1 MPHIEAVVEYLPFA
15 KDVVDHIKKANEN
28 QRILNGLPRTILVLE
43 GTVPGLDGE
52 YYWRDHSERNRNA
65 GDGWFEKAASSTLGR
80 NSTSSHVVIQKQDPP
95 SNYQKSRRQWTI
107 SVISNDAN
115 ADDCDLFSAPDSGE
129 NSYNSQYYP
138 PEVGW
143 TANPT
148 NAASRGLSPRVTI
161 RSIPETTIHHV
172 VGDSIESC
180 QSSDDGLDTSSNRAS
195 PSDDDADMYDTSS
208 EWT

>member
-1 MPHIEAVVEYLPFA
+1 MAEYFPFA
-15 KDVVDHIKKANEN
+15 NDVINHIKKNTES
-28 QRILNGLPRTILVLE
+28 QRILDGLSRTMLVLE
-43 GTVPGLDGE
+43 GTVPGLEGE
-52 YYWRDHSERNRNA
+52 YYWRDHGERNRNA
-65 GDGWFEKAASSTLGR
+65 SDGWFEKAATSTLER
-80 NSTSSHVVIQKQDPP
+80 NSTFPNVVIQKQDPP
-95 SNYQKSRRQWTI
+95 SNYQKSRRHWTI
-107 SVISNDAN
+107 TVMSHDTN
-115 ADDCDLFSAPDSGE
+115 ADDCDLFSAPDNGE

-138 PEVGW
+138 PEAGW

-148 NAASRGLSPRVTI
+148 NAALKGLSLRVTI
-161 RSIPETTIHHV
+161 RSIPEATIHHV